1 MAETASKYSSKF
13 LILCIIGTILVVL
26 GILQFVH
33 TTIRDRQIQPFT
45 LRRQLDMSHLP
56 KEQREKFVRTTL
68 LNVLDPNEERTQ
80 VEWQVTNNLVE
91 VSGIADRRTI
101 QQLDAC
107 LRAIELQLPALH
119 RINYLRRRQV
129 SDKKL
134 RYLSQMLE
142 KYTKDHDET
151 FPDELSDLRVYDSE
165 GHLNW
170 LIEHCEYLGRG
181 KCLRDSLRTLIAYDS
196 SLLKDGKGTIVLFLD
211 ALTEYAKPEKLKS
224 LGILPEP

>member
-1 MAETASKYSSKF
+1 MAEAASKSSNKF
-13 LILCIIGTILVVL
+13 LILCVIGTILVVL

-33 TTIRDRQIQPFT
+33 TTIRDRQTRPFT
-45 LRRQLDMSHLP
+45 LRRQLDMSRLP
-56 KEQREKFVRTTL
+56 QEQREKFVRTNL
-68 LNVLDPNEERTQ
+68 SYILDPNEERTQ
-80 VEWQVTNNLVE
+80 VEWQVTHNLVE

-101 QQLDAC
+101 QRLDAC

-119 RINYLRRRQV
+119 RINYLLRRQV

-134 RYLSQMLE
+134 KYLSRILQ
-142 KYTKDHDET
+142 KYAKDHDET
-151 FPDELSDLRVYDSE
+151 FPDELSDLRVYDLE

-181 KCLRDSLRTLIAYDS
+181 KTLRDSLTIPLAYDK
-196 SLLKDGKGTIVLFLD
+196 LLLDEGEGTNVLFLD
-211 ALTEYAKPEKLKS
+211 TLTLYAKPDELGE